1 MFKLNYS
8 KLTGS
13 ASKARISGSGS
24 STFVLPTNYESKLL
38 DDMIGSD
45 NKLTLN
51 SLYREIYL
59 YDNVSGPAVDLM
71 STLPWSDCVISG
83 VSDPAVIRIYEDS
96 LSELNIHALMIQ
108 LSVSYLVLGTV
119 IGSLIFN
126 EQKGIFTDLSIHDP
140 DHCNVNPIPLRGYDP
155 KIDLKVSK
163 EMKKFLRSR
172 DPRDKEALK
181 EIPNELY
188 VKLLRQDTIQLEPLN
203 TIYLSRSSVPGIN
216 NISYYTRILPIWL
229 IEKALMRGTIIGA
242 WRRQR
247 GITHITCLSGDTL
260 ISTEKGNVRLDK
272 IVPHNPD
279 EFNDITVSYPLN
291 LKVQGIDGNFYL
303 STFWHY
309 RGIKETITI
318 TTEKGRSLSC
328 TSDHRILT
336 VIDDNLQLVSAS
348 ELLNK
353 HICIVSEKSKS
364 KDKVVNI
371 KVNKKEPVYDLTMS
385 SETSPVF
392 IANNI
397 VVKNCGTEEWDPTD
411 EQLDAVTSMFI
422 NADQDPMGA
431 VLTTR
436 SGIDIQTASSG
447 NDFWRVS
454 DDWDVFTTAKMRAL
468 SINDE
473 FLCLS
478 GDTLIS
484 TENGLIPINKIY
496 SRKGLNKDTGIDI
509 NLTIKGIKGNP
520 VKAVKWW
527 YRGKKEV
534 LKVTTTLG
542 YNFKA
547 TPKHLVRVLSKDLTP
562 SWKEVRNLTTD
573 DIVCIDIK
581 GENIYSEKLFLDL
594 NYIKPHPLSRNL
606 KIPKK
611 PKVMTPELAYIGGLL
626 ISDGNIGIGKIRF
639 GSSNDSLTKRY
650 ISIIKSLFDL
660 DCSIEQRNI
669 KGEKYN
675 INGIEGTLN
684 HDNFTICL
692 HSKQVSEWLIKLG
705 FDVPFNKRPTDGTK
719 RSYLRTVPWSILQS
733 DSECQIAF
741 IAGFIDGDGSVSC
754 RDGAIDLT
762 FYSSSIKMLNQLRVI
777 LANLGILTY
786 SMEDYSGM
794 LRVTGAFGNIL
805 YPKLQKYLSHSL
817 KSGYTA
823 THNLP
828 ARTYGIPV
836 NFISDFLK
844 ERYIKRQQKVGEW
857 FENDDGDPVLIKKFG
872 GRTCGFLG
880 GVVGKPKKAMKLLYS
895 SYDQGKYED
904 LISIINQIS
913 PVLGKRLIS
922 LFKIKYCFDSIRHIQ
937 NVGKKHLYDLTIEEN
952 ESPAFI
958 ANGIVVH
965 NSGVSNFSTAE
976 VALSSF
982 METQKAFRDFMT
994 TNIIY
999 NKIFLMLSKYHEI
1012 RKLTSAQLD
1021 HRIRIEGSK
1030 TQVIGQKNLSS
1041 ANKYLIPTVHWMKD
1055 LSPKMDSAYLDT
1067 ISAVSEKGVPI
1078 PLALF
1083 ASAAGLNI
1091 NNILDALEQDIE
1103 HRKAIAEYKTKL
1115 KPPKKGGGDEDS
1127 EEEMDEGGDE
1137 GMDEYGEEMTGNIPP
1152 ELILTPKQASN
1163 ILQLNAQKLSKR

>member
-13 ASKARISGSGS
+13 ANKARISGSGS

-38 DDMIGSD
+38 EDMIGSD

-83 VSDPAVIRIYEDS
+83 VTDPAVIRIYEDT

-140 DHCNVNPIPLRGYDP
+140 DYCNISPIPLKGYDP

-309 RGIKETITI
+309 RGVKETITI

-336 VIDDNLQLVSAS
+336 VIDDNLQLICAS

-371 KVNKKEPVYDLTMS
+371 KVNNKEPVYDLTMS

-397 VVKNCGTEEWDPTD
+397 VVHNCGTEEWEPTD
-411 EQLDAVTSMFI
+411 DQLDAVTSMFI

-436 SGIDIQTASSG
+436 AGIDIQTASSG

-473 FLCLS
+473 FL
-478 GDTLIS
+478 
-484 TENGLIPINKIY
+484 
-496 SRKGLNKDTGIDI
+496 
-509 NLTIKGIKGNP
+509 
-520 VKAVKWW
+520 
-527 YRGKKEV
+527 
-534 LKVTTTLG
+534 
-542 YNFKA
+542 
-547 TPKHLVRVLSKDLTP
+547 
-562 SWKEVRNLTTD
+562 
-573 DIVCIDIK
+573 
-581 GENIYSEKLFLDL
+581 
-594 NYIKPHPLSRNL
+594 
-606 KIPKK
+606 
-611 PKVMTPELAYIGGLL
+611 GG
-626 ISDGNIGIGKIRF
+626 
-639 GSSNDSLTKRY
+639 
-650 ISIIKSLFDL
+650 
-660 DCSIEQRNI
+660 
-669 KGEKYN
+669 
-675 INGIEGTLN
+675 
-684 HDNFTICL
+684 
-692 HSKQVSEWLIKLG
+692 
-705 FDVPFNKRPTDGTK
+705 
-719 RSYLRTVPWSILQS
+719 
-733 DSECQIAF
+733 A
-741 IAGFIDGDGSVSC
+741 A
-754 RDGAIDLT
+754 
-762 FYSSSIKMLNQLRVI
+762 
-777 LANLGILTY
+777 
-786 SMEDYSGM
+786 
-794 LRVTGAFGNIL
+794 
-805 YPKLQKYLSHSL
+805 
-817 KSGYTA
+817 
-823 THNLP
+823 
-828 ARTYGIPV
+828 
-836 NFISDFLK
+836 
-844 ERYIKRQQKVGEW
+844 
-857 FENDDGDPVLIKKFG
+857 
-872 GRTCGFLG
+872 
-880 GVVGKPKKAMKLLYS
+880 
-895 SYDQGKYED
+895 
-904 LISIINQIS
+904 
-913 PVLGKRLIS
+913 
-922 LFKIKYCFDSIRHIQ
+922 
-937 NVGKKHLYDLTIEEN
+937 
-952 ESPAFI
+952 
-958 ANGIVVH
+958 
-965 NSGVSNFSTAE
+965 NFSTAE

-1041 ANKYLIPTVHWMKD
+1041 ANKYLIPTLHWMKD

-1091 NNILDALEQDIE
+1091 NNVLDALEQDIE
-1103 HRKAIAEYKTKL
+1103 HRNAIAEYKAKL
-1115 KPPKKGGGDEDS
+1115 KPAKKGGGGGGS
-1127 EEEMDEGGDE
+1127 EESEEMNDDEGDMEE

-1152 ELILTPKQASN
+1152 ELVLTPKQASN
-1163 ILQLNAQKLSKR
+1163 ILQLNAQKLSKAESWRK